1 MIIMMIVV
9 MIMMII
15 TDYAGNWVFCERN
28 SILKSHSVRT
38 NRTSCT
44 IIINAIILGIITI
57 FVIIL
62 ISDDDKHGDD
72 TEYDLYEK
80 AA

>member
-1 MIIMMIVV
+1 MMIVV

-44 IIINAIILGIITI
+44 IIILGIITI
-57 FVIIL
+57 VIIIL
-62 ISDDDKHGDD
+62 ISDNDKHGDD